1 MEIPLPN
8 MLLSV
13 EDDSKYQILGAFFF
27 WSTECVQEID
37 FEQLIIKK
45 PAKSG
50 LSTDYDTTT
59 LSRVKS
65 ETVSNIFA

>member
-1 MEIPLPN
+1 MEIPLAN
-8 MLLSV
+8 MLLNV
-13 EDDSKYQILGAFFF
+13 EDDSKYQILGDFF

-59 LSRVKS
+59 LSRFQK
-65 ETVSNIFA
+65 